1 MKQYVREINGK
12 VEFYREPLIKDGMQI
27 FNAPEEEIKA
37 AGWEEYIPQAEST
50 EEPEMSYE
58 DRVATLI
65 RERYSV
71 DDEIALLRER
81 DSRPDEYTEYLTF
94 CEECKEKAKNKNEE

>member
-27 FNAPEEEIKA
+27 FNAPEEEILS
-37 AGWEEYIPQAEST
+37 AGWEVYAPQPESS
-50 EEPEMSYE
+50 EEPEIPYE
-58 DRVATLI
+58 DRVMMLI

-81 DSRPDEYTEYLTF
+81 DSRPDEYAEYLAF
-94 CEECKEKAKNKNEE
+94 CEGCKKKAKGESEE